1 MPNSKQT
8 HFHKNRSLSLILVSF
23 LLIIFAVL
31 LLWAIRGNDPQEI
44 SIIEGRLLARF
55 TTAGLDLRRI
65 AGRLYRGNFDT
76 AMQAFENLIHNRSD
90 QRLFEKAA
98 SDQFPFRIAL
108 IRVSKAVDRL
118 FIATAYAFLPDPAI
132 PADMR
137 SDLFVMRDRTVI
149 IPGPMIY
156 TEAMPNEIDDQIQN
170 YQLMIN
176 AHPGVNFLAY
186 RVDLL
191 PYAPY
196 HPLAPY
202 FPDADGG
209 RSLAYF
215 EEHKPD
221 GLAFA
226 KMDLGSF
233 EGYLQN
239 FFRTDVHWNIRGI
252 LKGYAEVYQL
262 LAQSYPTIS
271 PPLQFDPVVT
281 FPGIEF
287 MGSTRKTFYPLSG
300 DEFEGIDF
308 NLPEHKIYVNG
319 EEVQYD
325 RSKVYFDGQYATQP
339 YYYHFTEFFGEN
351 IAYLEYE
358 FDNGSGRD
366 LLMVGD
372 SFKIPLQPLVAYHYQ
387 HTYVVNPSLYKN
399 FDLSDFLEHYPVD
412 DILFIGGN
420 NVLFID
426 EQWMIDL

>member
-1 MPNSKQT
+1 
-8 HFHKNRSLSLILVSF
+8 
-23 LLIIFAVL
+23 
-31 LLWAIRGNDPQEI
+31 
-44 SIIEGRLLARF
+44 
-55 TTAGLDLRRI
+55 
-65 AGRLYRGNFDT
+65 
-76 AMQAFENLIHNRSD
+76 
-90 QRLFEKAA
+90 
-98 SDQFPFRIAL
+98 
-108 IRVSKAVDRL
+108 
-118 FIATAYAFLPDPAI
+118 
-132 PADMR
+132 
-137 SDLFVMRDRTVI
+137 
-149 IPGPMIY
+149 
-156 TEAMPNEIDDQIQN
+156 
-170 YQLMIN
+170 LMIN

-252 LKGYAEVYQL
+252 LKGYAGVYQL

-271 PPLQFDPVVT
+271 PPLQFYPVVT